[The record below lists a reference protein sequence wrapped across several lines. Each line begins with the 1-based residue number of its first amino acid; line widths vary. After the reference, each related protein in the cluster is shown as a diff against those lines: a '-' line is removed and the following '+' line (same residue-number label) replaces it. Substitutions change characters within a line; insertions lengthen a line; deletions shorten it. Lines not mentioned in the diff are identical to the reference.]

1 MKNSNYFKEPVTC
14 DFLVIG
20 TGLSGL
26 YAALY
31 ASNFG
36 SVCIITKSSVEESN
50 SYWAQGGIAAAIDRK
65 DSVDSHYED
74 TISAGAELN
83 DSDAVNIMVQEGFDR
98 VKELVKMGMVFDSDS
113 SGFDLGIEGG
123 HSNRR
128 ILHAL
133 GNETGKAVV
142 DFLSKKICKTKNI
155 LILENTSVI
164 ELFSDSKECYGCLVQ
179 SDKIKKKIVINS
191 KSTIL
196 ATGGACGI
204 YYNSTNPSATSG
216 DGIIMGINAGAT
228 VVDMEFV
235 QFHPTVFF
243 KDGAKNFL
251 ISEALRGE
259 GAKLINHSGKQFM
272 KSYTPKKELAPRDIV
287 SKAIFNEMKTNGE
300 KNVFLTLKHLD
311 KNLIKTRFKNTY
323 ELCLREG
330 VDITNEKIP
339 VAPAAHYL
347 IGGIK
352 TDIYAR
358 TNIKNLYA
366 CGEVACSGAHGA
378 NRLASNS
385 LLECLVFSKRAIDSA
400 LEFSRKIKKI
410 PKKILKTSEQISL
423 FPSEKKLEKY
433 LNLRMSISQIINN
446 HVGILRN
453 KKDLLLAL
461 DEISSIKKKDL
472 DKNDI
477 IDNRILNLKTLSYLM
492 TKSALLREE
501 SRGCHMRED
510 FSSKNNKWLKHI
522 NWKISS
528 GTLRFSYTNH

>member
-1 MKNSNYFKEPVTC
+1 MKNNDTFATPLEC
-14 DFLVIG
+14 DFLIIG

-31 ASNFG
+31 ASKFG
-36 SVCIITKSSVEESN
+36 NVCIITKSSIDESN
-50 SYWAQGGIAAAIDRK
+50 SYWAQGGIAAAIDHN
-65 DSVDSHYED
+65 DSIESHFND
-74 TISAGAELN
+74 TISVGSGLN
-83 DSDAVNIMVQEGFDR
+83 HEKAVKVLVKEGFDR
-98 VKELVKMGMVFDSDS
+98 VNELIESGMEFDSGSD
-113 SGFDLGIEGG
+113 GLDLGIEGG

-133 GNETGKAVV
+133 GNETGKATV
-142 DFLSKKICKTKNI
+142 DFLRKKIEKNKKIKI
-155 LILENTSVI
+155 LDGTSVI
-164 ELFSDSKECYGCLVQ
+164 ELFSDKKQCYGCLVQ
-179 SDKIKKKIVINS
+179 SDKEKKKIGIKS

-204 YYNSTNPSATSG
+204 YYNSTNPSTTSG
-216 DGIIMGINAGAT
+216 DGIIMGINAGAYAR
-228 VVDMEFV
+228 DLEFV

-243 KDGAKNFL
+243 KDGSKNFL
-251 ISEALRGE
+251 ISEAIRGE
-259 GAKLINHSGKQFM
+259 GAVLVNHSGKQFM
-272 KSYTPKKELAPRDIV
+272 KNYSKQKELAPRDVV
-287 SKAIFNEMKTNGE
+287 SRAIFNEMKMNGE
-300 KNVFLTLKHLD
+300 KNVYLSLEHVESRY
-311 KNLIKTRFKNTY
+311 IKSRFKNIY

-330 VDITNEKIP
+330 IDITNEKIP
-339 VAPAAHYL
+339 VAPAAHYM

-400 LEFSRKIKKI
+400 VEFSRNQKKI
-410 PKKILKTSEQISL
+410 PMKIIKRADNISL
-423 FPSEKKLEKY
+423 ISSEKKFEKY
-433 LNLRMSISQIINN
+433 LSFRMSISQIVNN
-446 HVGILRN
+446 YVGILRN
-453 KKDLLLAL
+453 KKELLLAL

-472 DKNDI
+472 DLNDI
-477 IDNRILNLKTLSYLM
+477 IDIKILNLKTLSYLM

-501 SRGCHMRED
+501 SRGCHIRED
-510 FSSKNNKWLKHI
+510 FSNKDEKWMKHI

>member
-1 MKNSNYFKEPVTC
+1 MKNSNYFKEPITC

-83 DSDAVNIMVQEGFDR
+83 DSEAVNIMVQEGFDR

-123 HSNRR
+123 Q
-128 ILHAL
+128 
-133 GNETGKAVV
+133 
-142 DFLSKKICKTKNI
+142 
-155 LILENTSVI
+155 
-164 ELFSDSKECYGCLVQ
+164 LFSDSKECYGCLVQ

-272 KSYTPKKELAPRDIV
+272 KNYTPKKELASRDIV

-400 LEFSRKIKKI
+400 LEFSRKIKRI

-423 FPSEKKLEKY
+423 IPSEKKLEKY